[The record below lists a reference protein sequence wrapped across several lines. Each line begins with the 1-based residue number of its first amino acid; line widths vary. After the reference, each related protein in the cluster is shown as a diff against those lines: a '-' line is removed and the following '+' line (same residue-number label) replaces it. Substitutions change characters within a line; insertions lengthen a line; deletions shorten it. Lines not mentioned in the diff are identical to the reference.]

1 MANVAH
7 YRLCTKTFEPRICNH
22 EVILFWCLAWA
33 SKALCSEMWV
43 RVTRVTLLLI
53 WAKHA
58 GAGGILVERPTQTGS
73 GIQEGLG
80 ELPKYF
86 SGSFLGCSFC
96 NASTKIID
104 KIECRPK

>member
-1 MANVAH
+1 MANVAQ
-7 YRLCTKTFEPRICNH
+7 YRLCTKTFEPRIRNH

-96 NASTKIID
+96 NASTKINQN
-104 KIECRPK
+104 